1 MIKKLSKIF
10 LNKFIALSFPFKDK
24 TSSNSLTKEDGT
36 NILYIVSLSIFL
48 LLIVSF
54 LILIFNDEN
63 SSLNLFKKDS
73 KSFPLTSIFVKNTF
87 SSITFLSSEA

>member
-10 LNKFIALSFPFKDK
+10 LNKFIALSYPFKDK
-24 TSSNSLTKEDGT
+24 TSLNSLTKEYGT
-36 NILYIVSLSIFL
+36 NILYILSFSIFL
-48 LLIVSF
+48 FSIVSF

-73 KSFPLTSIFVKNTF
+73 KSIPLTSIFFKNTF
-87 SSITFLSSEA
+87 